1 MNFDF
6 FITKPFIILLASL
19 SADNGVLG
27 YPILVDRTDDC
38 DYNYS
43 NEGLLEWRVGILYL
57 IYKADF
63 LIWVRYSM

>member
-1 MNFDF
+1 MFINHSLMNFDF

-27 YPILVDRTDDC
+27 DPILVDRTDDC

-43 NEGLLEWRVGILYL
+43 NEGLLE
-57 IYKADF
+57 
-63 LIWVRYSM
+63 